1 MERRITSAG
10 HVWELVRQDGAHCFV
25 RRVAIVGQPD
35 AELWDAAITYRWHIS
50 QWESIPTAEEVA
62 AGQLDE
68 YPHWGAFVPRV

>member
-10 HVWELVRQDGAHCFV
+10 NVWELVRQDGAWCFV
-25 RRVAIVGQPD
+25 RRVAGLP
-35 AELWDAAITYRWHIS
+35 EELGLLWDAAITYRWHIS